1 MRERTD
7 SLIEPEKKEGIL
19 YVVSTPLG
27 NLEDITLRAL
37 RVLKEV
43 DLIAAES
50 VGHSRGLCNRYGIR
64 TKLTR
69 YNQHNQKAKTPELIS
84 KLKSGIRIALVTN
97 AGTPGISDPGVYF
110 VRSAIHENVRV
121 IPVPGP
127 SAVTSA
133 LSVSGMR
140 GERFLFWGFL
150 PPKGSK
156 RRKELRDLASFSHS
170 IVFFE
175 APHRVREVL
184 GEMGEIF
191 GDRPIV
197 LARELTKV
205 FEEVRRGSASSL
217 LEKIAGDQ
225 GRGEYT
231 LVVEGKEKQKDRPV
245 PDEDMEEAMARL
257 LRLGSMTLR
266 DIAQELSS
274 RTGIPYRDLYKQALL
289 LKKELSFSSREP
301 Q

>member
-1 MRERTD
+1 MIFRKRLHCRASPLPERTHD
-7 SLIEPEKKEGIL
+7 LIEPEKREGIL

-50 VGHSRGLCNRYGIR
+50 VEHSRVLCSRYGIR
-64 TKLTR
+64 TKLIR

-84 KLKSGIRIALVTN
+84 RLKTGLRIALVTN
-97 AGTPGISDPGVYF
+97 AGTPGVSDPGVYL
-110 VRSAIHENVRV
+110 VSSAIQEKVRV

-150 PPKGSK
+150 PPTPSK
-156 RRKELRDLASFSHS
+156 RRKELRTLASFNHS

-175 APHRVREVL
+175 APHRLREMLVEL
-184 GEMGEIF
+184 AEIF
-191 GDRPIV
+191 GDRPII

-205 FEEVRRGSASSL
+205 FEEVTRAPASSI
-217 LEKIAGDQ
+217 LENITDDQ
-225 GRGEYT
+225 IRGEYT
-231 LVVEGKEKQKDRPV
+231 LVVEGKRKENDKPL
-245 PDEDMEEAMARL
+245 PDENVEKRIAQL
-257 LRLGSMTLR
+257 LKHGSMSVRKPVSLTETCIR
-266 DIAQELSS
+266 ELSW
-274 RTGIPYRDLYKQALL
+274 
-289 LKKELSFSSREP
+289 
-301 Q
+301 